1 MKMNA
6 NRHSVRLV
14 LYNHKGGVGKTTL
27 TVNVG
32 AALAGMGKKVLL
44 IDSDPQCNLT
54 AHFFEDVVVNKLL
67 DESDSPAGRT
77 IWSALKP
84 VADLTGEIMP
94 ILPHDTVVE
103 NLLLLPGDTRLSKF
117 ENDLSDFWTDCFKR
131 KAGGLKATCA
141 IGSLADRIAETVKAD
156 FVIYDAGPN
165 IGPLNRALLLDCDY
179 FVVPVACDVFSVRTL
194 STLGQALK
202 EWVMDWRTIASL
214 APDTIPLLPGAP
226 KYLGYIPQRFKV
238 YGRRMASDSG
248 FYLQQV
254 ERRLYSDVIGVL
266 RQIDE
271 SLAPKSAGQTK
282 LGQVK
287 DFGALV
293 QQAQHHGVPLA
304 DVQGGTRAQKKEA
317 KQAFETI
324 ARNIAEMTNAGRG
337 ARAKKKAARRRR
349 S

>member
-1 MKMNA
+1 MNA
-6 NRHSVRLV
+6 KRHGVRLA

-32 AALAGMGKKVLL
+32 AALAGMGKRVVL

-54 AHFFEDVVVNKLL
+54 AHFFEDAVVNKLL
-67 DESDSPAGRT
+67 DKSGTPAGRT

-84 VADLTGEIMP
+84 VADLTGDVVP
-94 ILPHDTVVE
+94 IFPHDTVVA
-103 NLLLLPGDTRLSKF
+103 NLMLLPGDIQLSVF
-117 ENDLSDFWTDCFKR
+117 ESHLADSWTDCFKR

-141 IGSLADRIAETVKAD
+141 IGALADRIAETVEAD

-179 FVVPVACDVFSVRTL
+179 FVIPVACDVFSVRAL

-202 EWVMDWRTIASL
+202 GWIADWQTIASL
-214 APDTIPLLPGAP
+214 APAAIPLLPGMP
-226 KYLGYIPQRFKV
+226 RYLGCIPQQFKV
-238 YGRRMASDSG
+238 YGRQMASDSG
-248 FYLQQV
+248 FYLRQV

-271 SLAPKSAGQTK
+271 SLAPKSAGQPK
-282 LGQVK
+282 LGQIK

-293 QQAQHHGVPLA
+293 QQAQRQGVPLA
-304 DVQGGTRAQKKEA
+304 DVQGGILSQKKEA
-317 KQAFETI
+317 EQAFAAI
-324 ARNIAEMTNAGRG
+324 AGNIAAMTNAGRG
-337 ARAKKKAARRRR
+337 ARAKKKAARRR
-349 S
+349 